1 MNAHHPLGLFMNRL
15 RLIFCKN
22 TQFYLYIEIS
32 SVLFSFFA
40 VFLLSL
46 QSKSYKEPM
55 ILENI
60 SIINYKNIK
69 GVNLDLS
76 PKINCLIGHNGVGKT
91 NFLDAIYYLSFCR
104 SANNPIDSQIIM
116 HDENFF
122 MLEGNYRTEQGD
134 IENIYCGMKR
144 GTKKHFKRNK
154 KEYKRLSQHIGLV
167 PLIYV
172 SPSDSSLI
180 EGGSEERRRLMDV
193 VISQY
198 DHSYIELLSNYN
210 KALQQRNA
218 LLKMEEEPDSSL
230 LDIWEQEMARTG
242 ELLFQ
247 KRLAFVD
254 ELVPVFQQIYQQIS
268 GQREIVSLRYIS
280 HCQRGPLLDVIQRDR
295 FKDRAVGYSLHG
307 VHRDDLEMLIGD
319 FQMKR
324 EGSQGQNKT
333 FVLALKLAQF
343 DFLRRTSSTTTPLL
357 LLDDIFD
364 KLDAQRV
371 ESIVQLVSGDNFGQ
385 IFITDTNRDHLD
397 KILSKSDGEYK
408 IFTVE
413 GGDIELMNNS

>member
-230 LDIWEQEMARTG
+230 LDIWEQEMARNG

-319 FQMKR
+319 FLMKR

>member
-1 MNAHHPLGLFMNRL
+1 MNAHHPLGLFISRL

-230 LDIWEQEMARTG
+230 LDIWEQEMARNG